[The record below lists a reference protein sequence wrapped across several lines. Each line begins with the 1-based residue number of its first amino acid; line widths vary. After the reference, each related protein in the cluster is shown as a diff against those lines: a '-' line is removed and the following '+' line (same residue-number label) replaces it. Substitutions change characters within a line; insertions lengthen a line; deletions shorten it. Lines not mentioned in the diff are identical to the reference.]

1 MMADGSVIDPSMA
14 RYGPVGF
21 AAAMV
26 NILVLEFD
34 TWLFLPWLTLAFFA
48 LPLLLVDLAVSAV
61 LARCAGKLGQAGR
74 GMLIGCLSAPL
85 SLVIFI
91 PAIVIAHAIG
101 PI

>member
-1 MMADGSVIDPSMA
+1 MMAEGLVIDPSTT

-26 NILVLEFD
+26 NILV
-34 TWLFLPWLTLAFFA
+34 PWLILAFFA
-48 LPLLLVDLAVSAV
+48 LPVILVDLAVSAM
-61 LARCAGKLGQAGR
+61 LARCAGKLGQTGR
-74 GMLIGCLSAPL
+74 GMLIGCISAPV

-91 PAIVIAHAIG
+91 PAIIIAHEIG

>member
-1 MMADGSVIDPSMA
+1 MMAEGLVIDPSTT

-26 NILVLEFD
+26 NILVLEVV
-34 TWLFLPWLTLAFFA
+34 TWLFIPWLILAFFA
-48 LPLLLVDLAVSAV
+48 LPVILVDLAVSAM
-61 LARCAGKLGQAGR
+61 LARCAGKRGQAGR
-74 GMLIGCLSAPL
+74 GMLIGCISAPV

-91 PAIVIAHAIG
+91 PAIIIAHEIG

>member
-1 MMADGSVIDPSMA
+1 MAEGLVIDPSTT

-26 NILVLEFD
+26 NILVLEFV
-34 TWLFLPWLTLAFFA
+34 TWLFIPWLTLAFFA
-48 LPLLLVDLAVSAV
+48 LPVILVDLAVSAM
-61 LARCAGKLGQAGR
+61 LTKCAGKFGQAGR
-74 GMLIGCLSAPL
+74 GMLIGCISAPV

-91 PAIVIAHAIG
+91 SAIIIANAIG

>member
-1 MMADGSVIDPSMA
+1 MAEGLVIDPSMT

-26 NILVLEFD
+26 NILVLEFV
-34 TWLFLPWLTLAFFA
+34 TWLFIPYLTLAIFA
-48 LPLLLVDLAVSAV
+48 LPAILVDLAVSAI
-61 LARCAGKLGQAGR
+61 LSKRAGKLGQAGR
-74 GMLIGCLSAPL
+74 GMLIGCISAPL

-91 PAIVIAHAIG
+91 PAIIIAHAIG